1 MELIKVNVNDL
12 TNEEINEIVEK
23 FEVAINNYLEAN
35 KDEILFLGEAIDFNI
50 PNATDNEIIGA
61 INDIVCYNLS
71 KELIKSF
78 DASLVEENE
87 IIDSMVMDYI
97 EELFKIN

>member
-23 FEVAINNYLEAN
+23 FEVAIDNYLETH
-35 KDEILFLGEAIDFNI
+35 KEEIVFLGAVIDFHI
-50 PNATDNEIIGA
+50 PNATDNQIINT
-61 INDIVCYNLS
+61 IFDIVCYNIKKQLM
-71 KELIKSF
+71 KSF

-87 IIDSMVMDYI
+87 IIDSMVMDFV
-97 EELFKIN
+97 EELFMG